1 MHRLLFALV
10 ILIPI
15 FGLGQTTDLGGPKGF
30 NSNSTKKFAFGWKAK
45 GFDLEKVRAEDAI
58 NDQSKEQPWRFGYKY
73 DTDISI
79 VDEALYLEFADGG
92 KLWEYTVSCPGA
104 QSINLLFENFNLPEG
119 AQIYLYDV
127 NRTNYVGAYT
137 SLNNRPDGMLGTELV
152 HGESIIV
159 EYYEPAEVDFQGTFT
174 ISSVIHGYRSLDPI
188 QAELSKALNDSGDC
202 QYDVE
207 CPLGNGWENEI
218 RSVAMIIV
226 NGNGICTGALMN
238 NTCEDGRPLLL
249 SANHCL
255 TSSTSNWAFR
265 FNWKTQP
272 GSETCATLGTSIDP
286 GPPYDQTANGA
297 TVLANGTEADFLLL
311 EIDNLTPT
319 NVLDWNLYFS
329 GWDRSDAEVI
339 ENATCIHHPKGD
351 VMKISR
357 EENAPYHNTI
367 SNTSVWWI
375 DQYEMGVTEVGSSGS
390 PLFDQNHRIVGQLY
404 GGIAACA
411 GTNPNSGYDYFGRLG
426 VAWNYGLDTILAP
439 TACGDA
445 LVVDGWEPDAPVV
458 LDDANLQFII
468 TPQGTICDDKVIP
481 EVILRNAGD
490 NNLTSCVISWSLDGG
505 TVNSQNWTG
514 DLATN
519 EYEYVTLPEIIST
532 GGLHTLTVYS
542 DQPNGNVDNNTVN
555 DTNSVEFTFVP
566 NTAETHIVISTDC
579 YGYETAWEVQD
590 TGNNTIASGG
600 NPGVPPGG
608 NQTALSS
615 DPYSYGNETV
625 IDEQL
630 CLAEGCY
637 TFIIYDDW
645 GDGLEGSS
653 QFGCDT
659 DGSYTISDEV
669 GVVGSM
675 QNVAFGTSES
685 IVFCVEKAGVEEFE
699 SVPFVLYPNPAQT
712 TISVSWSTSIP
723 SEGLHYVITDISGK
737 VVMSGVY
744 SNSSIDIAT
753 LSQGMYRL
761 QFDTYSTVPVPFTV
775 LK

>member
-1 MHRLLFALV
+1 MNRLLFAF
-10 ILIPI
+10 I
-15 FGLGQTTDLGGPKGF
+15 FFTPVFVLGQTTDLGGPKAPPSQSVQ
-30 NSNSTKKFAFGWKAK
+30 NIPFGWKAK
-45 GFDLEKVRAEDAI
+45 GFDLEKVKAEDAI
-58 NDQSKEQPWRFGYKY
+58 NDQTKEQPWRFGYRY
-73 DTDISI
+73 NTDISV
-79 VDEALYLEFADGG
+79 VDEALPMEFADGG
-92 KLWEYTVSCPGA
+92 KLWEYTISCPGA
-104 QSINLLFENFNLPEG
+104 QTINLLFENYELPDG
-119 AQIYLYDV
+119 ASIYLLDTE
-127 NRTNYVGAYT
+127 RTNYVGAYT
-137 SLNNRPDGMLGTELV
+137 SVNNRADGMLGTELV

-159 EYYEPAEVDFQGTFT
+159 QYYEPAEVDFAGTFT
-174 ISSVIHGYRSLDPI
+174 ISSVIHGYRSLEPI

-202 QYDVE
+202 EYDVN

-218 RSVAMIIV
+218 RSVALIIV
-226 NGNGICTGALMN
+226 NGNGVCTGALIN
-238 NTCEDGRPLLL
+238 NTCEDGRPLFLT
-249 SANHCL
+249 ANHCL

-272 GSETCATLGTSIDP
+272 GSEACATVGTSIDP

-297 TVLANGTEADFLLL
+297 TVLANGSVADFALL

-339 ENATCIHHPKGD
+339 QNATCIHHPRAD

-357 EENAPYHNTI
+357 EENSPYHNTI
-367 SNTSVWWI
+367 SSTSVWWI

-390 PLFDQNHRIVGQLY
+390 PLYDQNHRIVGQLY

-411 GTNPNSGYDYFGRLG
+411 GTNPNTGYDYFGRLG
-426 VAWNYGLDTILAP
+426 VAWNNGVDTILAP
-439 TACGDA
+439 TSCGDA
-445 LVVDGWEPDAPVV
+445 IVVDGWEPDAADVF
-458 LDDANLQFII
+458 DDANLQFII
-468 TPQGTICDDKVIP
+468 TPDGTICDDRVTP
-481 EVILRNAGD
+481 EIILRNAGD

-505 TVNSQNWTG
+505 PVSSQNWTG
-514 DLATN
+514 NLSTN
-519 EYEYVTLPEIIST
+519 EFEYVTLPELNGV

-542 DQPNGNVDNNTVN
+542 ELPNGNTDNNTVN
-555 DTNSVEFTFVP
+555 DTNSVTFTFVP
-566 NTAETHIVISTDC
+566 NTAETHIIISTDC

-590 TGNNTIASGG
+590 AGNNTIATGG

-653 QFGCDT
+653 QFGCNV

-675 QNVAFGTSES
+675 QNVAFGVSES
-685 IVFCVEKAGVEEFE
+685 ILFCVEKATIEEIE
-699 SVPFVLYPNPAQT
+699 SLPFLVYPNPAQT
-712 TISVSWSTSIP
+712 SIHISWSAMVP
-723 SEGLHYVITDISGK
+723 EGDLNYWIFDVTGK
-737 VVMSGVY
+737 VVASGLY
-744 SNSSIDIAT
+744 SNSPIDVSN
-753 LSQGMYRL
+753 LSEGMYRL
-761 QFDTYSTVPVPFTV
+761 QFDSYSSAPVPFTV